1 MTSPPDLQAN
11 IIIHSSANPFTL
23 MDNETVRKLASL
35 YLRQSVWQSALI
47 FFPLPSSCST
57 LLAPAGEAAGLHCNN
72 SHLHSLFSPK
82 CENRPAVSLTQQG
95 GPF

>member
-1 MTSPPDLQAN
+1 MSSPPDLQAN
-11 IIIHSSANPFTL
+11 IIIDSSANPFTL

-35 YLRQSVWQSALI
+35 YLRQSVWQSELI
-47 FFPLPSSCST
+47 FFPLPSSCSA
-57 LLAPAGEAAGLHCNN
+57 LLVPVGEAAGLHCNN